1 MVAVQG
7 FLRGHPVQSRGP
19 VWFWLAVFAIG
30 LLGLVMLLKERFP
43 EALERGTVSWPVYLV
58 LLLLLGGGGM
68 VLAIRQRPLQHLRD
82 AAIWLGLGLV
92 LVVGYSFRDEIL
104 PRLKGELVPAAGIEQ
119 ADGSV
124 TFRAGRDGYF
134 HVEGRVNGRR
144 ILFLVDTGASEVV
157 LSPAD
162 ARRLGIDVDRLAF
175 TQVTETANGF
185 GRGAPVTLREVEVGG
200 LRVAEV
206 SASVNQADMGQS
218 LLGMSFLRRIGGFQ
232 VSGDRLTLHP

>member
-1 MVAVQG
+1 MAAVDTY
-7 FLRGHPVQSRGP
+7 RGHPVQSRGP
-19 VWFWLAVFAIG
+19 AWFWLAVLAIG
-30 LLGLVMLLKERFP
+30 LIGLVVLLNERFP
-43 EALERGTVSWPVYLV
+43 EALERGTVGWPVYL
-58 LLLLLGGGGM
+58 LALLLLGGGGL

-92 LVVGYSFRDEIL
+92 LVLGYSFRDEIVQ
-104 PRLKGELVPAAGIEQ
+104 RLKGELLPAAGTAG

-124 TFRAGRDGYF
+124 SYRASRDGYF
-134 HVEGRVNGRR
+134 HVEGWVNGTR
-144 ILFLVDTGASEVV
+144 IRFLVDTGASDVV
-157 LSPAD
+157 LTPAD
-162 ARRLGIDVDRLAF
+162 ARRLGMDVDRLAF

-185 GRGAPVTLREVEVGG
+185 GRGAPVTLRQVEVGG

-206 SASVNQADMGQS
+206 SASVNQADMSES